1 MFPQP
6 TTLGGDNGIA
16 VAYGLAIMEDTTLSH
31 PALELVITVDEEI
44 GLLGAASVD
53 TTPLK
58 AKYLIN
64 LDSEEEGYICAGCAG
79 NDSGFRNSCS
89 LSGIYGL

>member
-1 MFPQP
+1 MCIR
-6 TTLGGDNGIA
+6 DR
-16 VAYGLAIMEDTTLSH
+16 
-31 PALELVITVDEEI
+31 VITVDEEI

-64 LDSEEEGYICAGCAG
+64 LDSEEEGYICAGCA
-79 NDSGFRNSCS
+79 RCV
-89 LSGIYGL
+89 